1 VLVWELD
8 EDLES
13 EGDGRVGRTVGY
25 VEVKSGGRRAIWRGA
40 AGPDLSSGAFPTE
53 GGSDDE
59 EGSPDGQREALGV
72 ALPHPQSISSAARS
86 LFLPRPPIERD
97 EQVEPQRPSIRHL
110 AFDEEKIVGLV
121 SDPSSGGGGGE
132 VMKVWSFNG

>member
-1 VLVWELD
+1 
-8 EDLES
+8 
-13 EGDGRVGRTVGY
+13 VGY

-40 AGPDLSSGAFPTE
+40 AGPDFSSGAFSTDV
-53 GGSDDE
+53 GSGNE
-59 EGSPDGQREALGV
+59 EEDGQRDTLGV

-97 EQVEPQRPSIRHL
+97 EQIEPQRPSIRHL

-121 SDPSSGGGGGE
+121 SDLSSGGGGGE